1 MGKSITSRLGHAT
14 VSGHP
19 GQDDPADSFVHKSHV
34 QVGSKKR
41 AVAGLFH
48 LGCVGCLEPRNYL
61 GPLIP
66 LEQKTCSSLQHVEG
80 PGGLVAAVL
89 SGNDIDREIRRV
101 RRVNQAVRSVNN
113 CSLTLGQSFFIKESV
128 L

>member
-1 MGKSITSRLGHAT
+1 
-14 VSGHP
+14 P
-19 GQDDPADSFVHKSHV
+19 GQDEPADSRVLKLHV
-34 QVGSKKR
+34 QVGCVER
-41 AVAGLFH
+41 AVAGFFD
-48 LGCVGCLEPRNYL
+48 LGSVGSLEPGNYL

-80 PGGLVAAVL
+80 PGGLVATVL

-113 CSLTLGQSFFIKESV
+113 FSLTLGQSLFIKESI
-128 L
+128 LYADEYI